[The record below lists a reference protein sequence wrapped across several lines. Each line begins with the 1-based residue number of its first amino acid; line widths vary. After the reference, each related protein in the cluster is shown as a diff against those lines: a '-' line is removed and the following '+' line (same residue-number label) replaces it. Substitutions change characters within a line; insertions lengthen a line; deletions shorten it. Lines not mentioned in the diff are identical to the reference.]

1 MTTPFMPPNS
11 VLSYINNNGQATQII
26 SIGDGSGDV
35 TRIGPDGKVITPA
48 PGQVFPLAP
57 DYVQIIL
64 YPDGNI
70 KQYESNHAD
79 GSGINLQFAD
89 TNLLSLFGPDNGF
102 SHGPLTESTVTTAS
116 GLVIDQK
123 FSDGHLTDY
132 SLTFND
138 INLIGHYNP
147 ATNTSTLSLQN
158 NTHTTPLTNSGVGN
172 IDALLKLNSA
182 AVISNDGGSVISHD
196 GGTLITQDGASL
208 IGQDGAS
215 IDQLQMAKLI
225 GQDGASLIG
234 QDGASLLSEG
244 GAGIFSGDHGLNDAG
259 AFSPNDGSDLS
270 GSLGAEFA
278 ANFMAHA
285 ALGVSHYS
293 LASFTP
299 PGPTPF
305 HWVGGSGDW
314 TDGSHW
320 SHNGTTGTVPGTN
333 DQAIVDAGGTY
344 TVTLDSSQSVYSLTV
359 NAAKATVADGA
370 SGVLNVGAGLTLG
383 AGTFQLQQGGTIVGG
398 TLSATGGHFVWN
410 GGTLD
415 ASTYLGNLDLSAANA
430 KLHIA
435 DGLTAFGSGGVG
447 PGTILLTGAGSQL
460 FFDGTQAFDNAVIQ
474 FGSTAKGAHIERLWS
489 NDPSHVGNVVLTLA
503 PGVTINQTGA
513 SVEMDSGNASGDGFD
528 IQGIINANRAA
539 GLFVVNANSFTNE
552 GSIKVASGDVFS
564 LNGVSITNKSNIAV
578 TTGGQATITDNNF
591 TNTASGTITVDGA
604 KSSLTFSGGW
614 TNAGTIAIANGGSV
628 HAAGPAATA
637 DLGTIV
643 NPDTINGGTFFIDG
657 TLDNTGATLDL
668 SGDHYGKVV
677 LTGTITSGTITD
689 PSSDLSFSGNL
700 ATLDG
705 VTVTSPLQLSAPG
718 SKVTITHG
726 ITANSGGAG
735 DGEIDIKAPF
745 STLEF
750 DGTQSV
756 DHVVINLGSTASGT
770 HTENL
775 NAEDFSFANQTVAF
789 GANATIN
796 QTGVSVLF
804 STHTGAGV
812 TFNGTLNAN
821 IANGFFG
828 IETDTFTLNGT
839 MNVGNGDFLAIDD
852 LVPPGSTFTN
862 NGTIVIDGGRMRI
875 ASQTLNGTGT
885 ITIDA
890 DGVLFLGHN
899 AAGQTVNFGPTGG
912 ELALEQPAAVDV
924 ASGNPVNITGIAA
937 GDQLDLEGIGLAKS
951 ATYDGNVL
959 TVTKKDNTVLQFNVQ
974 GLAPNNPFIITKDAF
989 GNGSLITAASQDV
1002 TWKTGQDGDFAVAG
1016 NWVQNRV
1023 PGSGDN
1029 AMITAAPLAP
1039 SHSYTV
1045 SSTANE
1051 SVFTLGTVKGAT
1063 LDIGNATTFTVLN
1076 GTGTGTRANLGTIK
1090 VEDGST
1096 LAVGGPINNGGA
1108 IDLHSTGG
1116 TTTLELLGNVAL
1128 SGKGSITLDDPHSR
1142 IIGNGS
1148 PVNLT
1153 NTNVISGTGTIGDAA
1168 LNLINKATITA
1179 TGTSPLVIN
1188 AGRGVANSGSLL
1200 AQGTGGLG
1208 ITNTAVTNTSSGKL
1222 SALAGSHIDLNG
1234 ASIIAGTLSGP
1245 INVLGTGNLL
1255 DGSTKQGAI
1264 VAAVENVNVATIT
1277 DGASLTLAGTIKNG
1291 GTFALNSTG
1300 DHTELAIKGSVT
1312 LSGPGKVTLSD
1323 DDHNVID
1330 SNGASASLLNTQAIS
1345 GAGTI
1350 GDHFLQMIN
1359 KGTITATDNAHDLVI
1374 TGDVPFSNFN
1384 LLDANGGDL
1393 VIKNAFIDQTSSSKA
1408 TIEGDAP
1415 SSSFAGTVELNN
1427 ASIKGG
1433 SLRGTFATTALKT
1446 STLIGTAV
1454 APLTISS
1461 TKTGLNGTLQV
1472 VNNSNLELIGT
1483 IKNLGAITVNPTGAS
1498 LVISGEVT
1506 LQGPPGGPS
1515 VSKGV
1520 GVITLLPGSSL
1531 VNDNRDA
1538 VLDNEGNSIRCAG
1551 VIGNS
1556 SPTAQLTINNISGDI
1571 TATNV
1576 MMLEPAAVNNSAI
1589 IAAAGGAQ
1597 LQITN
1602 TTITNAF
1609 QQPGKA
1615 IGKGTVETTAS
1626 GALILLTAANIRGL
1640 SVTTGTGAKAKTT
1653 ITGGKVITVADSTI
1667 EATGSAT
1674 STISNQAVTN
1684 NGTLLASSGNLIINS
1699 AVTNNGILEASSN
1712 TPLNGLVQTNGRLS
1726 VSGAVTGTGH
1736 AIIDGTGEFEINGAF
1751 SQNATFDPSA
1761 TGVLRIDQAALFKGS
1776 ITGFGLSNAPSAVID
1791 LANVKYISGTTTKSY
1806 NTTTGVLTI
1815 DDHQG
1820 DIANLKFLGGPYTLG
1835 NFNIADDGTG
1845 HVKLTDPPAEATTPS
1860 TSSASPHSLGL
1871 LGNYI
1876 ASSFVT
1882 GGAGHGGSTLIQA
1895 LESWSPQPP
1904 LAHPHAT

>member
-11 VLSYINNNGQATQII
+11 VLSYINNNGQATQVI

-48 PGQVFPLAP
+48 PGQMYLLAP
-57 DYVQIIL
+57 DYVQIVL

-123 FSDGHLTDY
+123 FSNGHLTDY
-132 SLTFND
+132 SLTYND
-138 INLIGHYNP
+138 LHIVGHYD
-147 ATNTSTLSLQN
+147 ASSNTSTLSLQN
-158 NTHTTPLTNSGVGN
+158 NAYTTPLANSGVGN
-172 IDALLKLNSA
+172 IDILTKQSIFDPA
-182 AVISNDGGSVISHD
+182 AVISNDGGS
-196 GGTLITQDGASL
+196 LIGHDGASL
-208 IGQDGAS
+208 IGH
-215 IDQLQMAKLI
+215 
-225 GQDGASLIG
+225 DGASLIG
-234 QDGASLLSEG
+234 HDGASLDQLSIAALIG
-244 GAGIFSGDHGLNDAG
+244 HDGASLIGHDGASLITSDGAGILSGNHVLNDAG
-259 AFSPNDGSDLS
+259 AFDLNDGSDLI
-270 GSLGAEFA
+270 GSDGASFA

-299 PGPTPF
+299 PAPTPF

-314 TDGSHW
+314 SDPSHW
-320 SHNGTTGTVPGTN
+320 SQNNTTGTVPGTN
-333 DQAIVDAGGTY
+333 DQAIIDASGTY
-344 TVTLDSSQSVYSLTV
+344 TVTLDTSQNIYSLTV
-359 NAAKATVADGA
+359 NAAKATVADGT
-370 SGVLNVGAGLTLG
+370 SGVLNVGAGLTLS
-383 AGTFQLQQGGTIVGG
+383 AGTFQLQSGGTIVGG
-398 TLSATGGHFVWN
+398 TLSTTGGHFVWN

-435 DGLTAFGSGGVG
+435 EGLTTYGSGGVG
-447 PGTILLTGAGSQL
+447 AGTILLTGANSQL
-460 FFDGTQAFDNAVIQ
+460 FFDGSQAFDNAVIQ
-474 FGSTAKGAHIERLWS
+474 FGSTAKGTHVERLSS
-489 NDPSHVGNVVLTLA
+489 NDPSHAGNVVLTLV

-528 IQGIINANRAA
+528 VQGTINATRAA
-539 GLFVVNANSFTNE
+539 GLFTLNANSFTNE
-552 GSIKVASGDVFS
+552 GSINVANGDAFS
-564 LNGVSITNKSNIAV
+564 LNGVSITNKSKIAV
-578 TTGGQATITDNNF
+578 TTGGQATISDNNF

-614 TNAGTIAIANGGSV
+614 TNAGTIAITNGGSV
-628 HAAGPAATA
+628 HAAGSATTA

-643 NPDTINGGTFFIDG
+643 NPDNPVSGGTFFIDG

-668 SGDHYGKVV
+668 SGGHYGKVV

-705 VTVTSPLQLSAPG
+705 VTVTSPLQLSVPG

-726 ITANSGGAG
+726 ITANNGGSG
-735 DGEIDIKAPF
+735 DGEIDVKAPF

-750 DGTQSV
+750 DGTQTI
-756 DHVVINLGSTASGT
+756 DHLVINLGSTASGT

-775 NAEDFSFANQTVAF
+775 NVQDFSFSHQTVTF
-789 GANATIN
+789 GSNTTIN
-796 QTGVSVLF
+796 QTGVSVLL
-804 STHTGAGV
+804 STQTGADAAL
-812 TFNGTLNAN
+812 NGTLNAN
-821 IANGFFG
+821 FANGFFG
-828 IETDTFTLNGT
+828 IEMTDTFTLNGT
-839 MNVGNGDFLAIDD
+839 INVGNGDFLAVDD

-899 AAGQTVNFGPTGG
+899 AAGQTVAFGPTGG
-912 ELALEQPAAVDV
+912 ELALEQPALVTV
-924 ASGNPVNITGIAA
+924 GSGNPVNITGIAA

-951 ATYDGNVL
+951 ATYDGSVL
-959 TVTKKDNTVLQFNVQ
+959 TVTKQDNTVLQFNVQ

-1002 TWKTGQDGDFAVAG
+1002 TWKTAVDGDFADAAK
-1016 NWVQNRV
+1016 WLQNRV
-1023 PGSGDN
+1023 PGAGDN
-1029 AMITAAPLAP
+1029 AMITAVPAP

-1045 SSTANE
+1045 SSTADQT
-1051 SVFTLGTVKGAT
+1051 VFTLGTVKGAT
-1063 LDIGNATTFTVLN
+1063 LDIGNTTTFTVLN

-1096 LAVGGPINNGGA
+1096 LAVGGPINNGGT
-1108 IDLHSTGG
+1108 IDLHSTGT

-1128 SGKGSITLDDPHSR
+1128 SGKGSITLDDAHSR

-1153 NTNVISGTGTIGDAA
+1153 NTNSISGTGTIGDATLA
-1168 LNLINKATITA
+1168 LINKGTIAA
-1179 TGTSPLVIN
+1179 TGTSPLIIN
-1188 AGRGVANSGSLL
+1188 AGRGVANGGSLL
-1200 AQGTGGLG
+1200 AQGTGGLQL
-1208 ITNTAVTNTSSGKL
+1208 TNTIVTNSSSGKL
-1222 SALAGSHIDLNG
+1222 SALSGSHIDLNG
-1234 ASIIAGTLSGP
+1234 ASIVAGTLSGP
-1245 INVLGTGNLL
+1245 INVLGAGNLL
-1255 DGSTKQGAI
+1255 DGSTPQGKT
-1264 VAAVENVNVATIT
+1264 VAAVTNVNVATIT
-1277 DGASLTLAGTIKNG
+1277 DGASLTLAGTVKNK

-1359 KGTITATDNAHDLVI
+1359 KGTITATDNNGNDLVI

-1415 SSSFAGTVELNN
+1415 SSIFAGTVELDN

-1433 SLRGTFATTALKT
+1433 SLKGTFATTALET

-1454 APLTISS
+1454 TPLTITG
-1461 TKTGLNGTLQV
+1461 TKTGLNGTLEV
-1472 VNNSNLELIGT
+1472 VNNSNLELVGT
-1483 IKNLGAITVNPTGAS
+1483 IKNLGAITLDQTGAS

-1506 LQGPPGGPS
+1506 LQGPSGGPTS
-1515 VSKGV
+1515 SK

-1556 SPTAQLTINNISGDI
+1556 SPTARLTINNISGDI

-1576 MMLEPAAVNNSAI
+1576 MMLEPAALNNSAV
-1589 IAAAGGAQ
+1589 IAAVGGAQ
-1597 LQITN
+1597 LEITN

-1609 QQPGKA
+1609 QQPGKS
-1615 IGKGTVETTAS
+1615 IGKGTVETTGS
-1626 GALILLTAANIRGL
+1626 GALILLTAANIQGL

-1653 ITGGKVITVADSTI
+1653 ITGGKVITVAGSTI

-1684 NGTLLASSGNLIINS
+1684 NGTLLASDGNLVINGLV
-1699 AVTNNGILEASSN
+1699 ANNGILEASSN

-1736 AIIDGTGEFEINGAF
+1736 AVIDGTGEFEINGTF
-1751 SQNATFDPSA
+1751 SQNVTFDASA

-1776 ITGFGLSNAPSAVID
+1776 ITGFGLTNAPSAVID
-1791 LANVKYISGTTTKSY
+1791 LANVNSSTATKSY

-1820 DIANLKFLGGPYTLG
+1820 HVANLKFLGGPYTVD
-1835 NFNIADDGTG
+1835 NFNITDDGTG
-1845 HVKLTDPPAEATTPS
+1845 HVKLIDPPADNAATANAHLPM
-1860 TSSASPHSLGL
+1860 PNLGL
-1871 LGNYI
+1871 LGSYI
-1876 ASSFVT
+1876 ASVFT
-1882 GGAGHGGSTLIQA
+1882 AGGHGGGFLSAEPPQA
-1895 LESWSPQPP
+1895 WSQPL
-1904 LAHPHAT
+1904 LAHPHSA